1 MVCMKS
7 DEEKEGDNT
16 YESEGSVEEVVS
28 VSDEKYVYDG
38 FGELLGAEGESEV
51 TESIEV
57 TGGDEVTESIE
68 ATGGDEV
75 TESIEATGG
84 DEVTESI
91 EVIEG
96 DEATESIE
104 VIEGDEATE
113 SIEATGGDEAT
124 ESIEAI
130 EGDEATGGDE
140 VTESIE
146 VIEGDEVTE
155 SIEAI
160 EGDEVTESI
169 EATGGD
175 EATESIEA
183 TGGDEVTESI
193 EAIEGDEATESIE
206 GGEDEKEGVFD
217 STYEGGMSD
226 DIRED
231 KSFVDIIDM
240 NDSVVPMERD
250 YTTTFTMDDD
260 DMTASII
267 GKEISLYDDVLV
279 DSVNEMDSFHLMNE
293 GTATDDTLNQE
304 EMPTDWMNENKSF
317 CDSMTEEELTA
328 FMELLEGNEG
338 SKEEML
344 MHNEIEGYEEYWNDD
359 MSMNAAMN
367 EEDQLVLHENEIN
380 WSENESAFNQYDNS
394 WNESEVRMMIG
405 LTSRMNRLP
414 FPSTW

>member
-75 TESIEATGG
+75 TESIEAT
-84 DEVTESI
+84 ESI
-91 EVIEG
+91 EVTGG
-96 DEATESIE
+96 DEA
-104 VIEGDEATE
+104 IEGDEATE

-124 ESIEAI
+124 EA
-130 EGDEATGGDE
+130 
-140 VTESIE
+140 
-146 VIEGDEVTE
+146 
-155 SIEAI
+155 
-160 EGDEVTESI
+160 
-169 EATGGD
+169 
-175 EATESIEA
+175 
-183 TGGDEVTESI
+183 
-193 EAIEGDEATESIE
+193 IE

-359 MSMNAAMN
+359 MSVNAAMN
-367 EEDQLVLHENEIN
+367 EEDQLVLHENEID

>member
-75 TESIEATGG
+75 TESIEAT
-84 DEVTESI
+84 ESI
-91 EVIEG
+91 EV
-96 DEATESIE
+96 
-104 VIEGDEATE
+104 
-113 SIEATGGDEAT
+113 TGGDEA
-124 ESIEAI
+124 IE
-130 EGDEATGGDE
+130 
-140 VTESIE
+140 
-146 VIEGDEVTE
+146 
-155 SIEAI
+155 
-160 EGDEVTESI
+160 
-169 EATGGD
+169 GD

-193 EAIEGDEATESIE
+193 EATGGNEASESIEVTGGDEATESIEVTGGDESIESIEATGGDEGTEAIE

-359 MSMNAAMN
+359 MSVNAAMN
-367 EEDQLVLHENEIN
+367 EEDQLVLHENEID

>member
-28 VSDEKYVYDG
+28 VSDEKYVYNG

-51 TESIEV
+51 TESIE
-57 TGGDEVTESIE
+57 

-75 TESIEATGG
+75 
-84 DEVTESI
+84 
-91 EVIEG
+91 
-96 DEATESIE
+96 
-104 VIEGDEATE
+104 
-113 SIEATGGDEAT
+113 
-124 ESIEAI
+124 
-130 EGDEATGGDE
+130 
-140 VTESIE
+140 
-146 VIEGDEVTE
+146 
-155 SIEAI
+155 
-160 EGDEVTESI
+160 
-169 EATGGD
+169 
-175 EATESIEA
+175 
-183 TGGDEVTESI
+183 
-193 EAIEGDEATESIE
+193 TESIE

-267 GKEISLYDDVLV
+267 GKEISLYDVLV

>member
-51 TESIEV
+51 TEVTGGDEVTESIEVTGGNEASESIEATGGDEVTEAIEGDEASESIEV

-68 ATGGDEV
+68 ATGGN
-75 TESIEATGG
+75 EA
-84 DEVTESI
+84 S
-91 EVIEG
+91 
-96 DEATESIE
+96 
-104 VIEGDEATE
+104 E

-124 ESIEAI
+124 ESIEV
-130 EGDEATGGDE
+130 TGGDE

-146 VIEGDEVTE
+146 VTGGDEATE
-155 SIEAI
+155 SIEVTG
-160 EGDEVTESI
+160 GDESIESI

-175 EATESIEA
+175 EATEA
-183 TGGDEVTESI
+183 
-193 EAIEGDEATESIE
+193 IE

-359 MSMNAAMN
+359 MSVNAAMN
-367 EEDQLVLHENEIN
+367 EEDQLVLHENEID

>member
-28 VSDEKYVYDG
+28 VSDEKYVYNG
-38 FGELLGAEGESEV
+38 FGELLGAEGES
-51 TESIEV
+51 
-57 TGGDEVTESIE
+57 EVTESIE

-84 DEVTESI
+84 DEV
-91 EVIEG
+91 
-96 DEATESIE
+96 
-104 VIEGDEATE
+104 
-113 SIEATGGDEAT
+113 
-124 ESIEAI
+124 
-130 EGDEATGGDE
+130 
-140 VTESIE
+140 
-146 VIEGDEVTE
+146 
-155 SIEAI
+155 
-160 EGDEVTESI
+160 
-169 EATGGD
+169 
-175 EATESIEA
+175 
-183 TGGDEVTESI
+183 
-193 EAIEGDEATESIE
+193 TESIE

-267 GKEISLYDDVLV
+267 GKEISLYDVLV

>member
-51 TESIEV
+51 TESIE
-57 TGGDEVTESIE
+57 
-68 ATGGDEV
+68 
-75 TESIEATGG
+75 
-84 DEVTESI
+84 
-91 EVIEG
+91 
-96 DEATESIE
+96 
-104 VIEGDEATE
+104 
-113 SIEATGGDEAT
+113 ATGGDEAT
-124 ESIEAI
+124 ESIEA
-130 EGDEATGGDE
+130 TG
-140 VTESIE
+140 
-146 VIEGDEVTE
+146 
-155 SIEAI
+155 
-160 EGDEVTESI
+160 GDEVTESI

-183 TGGDEVTESI
+183 TGGDEV
-193 EAIEGDEATESIE
+193 TESIE

>member
-51 TESIEV
+51 TE
-57 TGGDEVTESIE
+57 

-75 TESIEATGG
+75 TES
-84 DEVTESI
+84 
-91 EVIEG
+91 
-96 DEATESIE
+96 
-104 VIEGDEATE
+104 
-113 SIEATGGDEAT
+113 
-124 ESIEAI
+124 
-130 EGDEATGGDE
+130 
-140 VTESIE
+140 
-146 VIEGDEVTE
+146 
-155 SIEAI
+155 I

-175 EATESIEA
+175 EASEMIEA
-183 TGGDEVTESI
+183 TGGDEVTEWIEGDELTEAI
-193 EAIEGDEATESIE
+193 EAIEGDELTEAIEATGGDEVTEAIEATGGDEATEAIE

-317 CDSMTEEELTA
+317 CDSMTEEELAA
-328 FMELLEGNEG
+328 FMKLLEGNEG
-338 SKEEML
+338 SEEEML

-367 EEDQLVLHENEIN
+367 EEDQLVLHENEID

>member
-51 TESIEV
+51 TESIEA
-57 TGGDEVTESIE
+57 TGGDEATESIEAIEGDEVTESIE
-68 ATGGDEV
+68 A
-75 TESIEATGG
+75 
-84 DEVTESI
+84 
-91 EVIEG
+91 
-96 DEATESIE
+96 
-104 VIEGDEATE
+104 IEGDEATE

-124 ESIEAI
+124 ESIEV
-130 EGDEATGGDE
+130 TG
-140 VTESIE
+140 
-146 VIEGDEVTE
+146 
-155 SIEAI
+155 
-160 EGDEVTESI
+160 GDEVTESI

-175 EATESIEA
+175 EATEA
-183 TGGDEVTESI
+183 
-193 EAIEGDEATESIE
+193 IE

>member
-68 ATGGDEV
+68 ATGGDE
-75 TESIEATGG
+75 
-84 DEVTESI
+84 
-91 EVIEG
+91 
-96 DEATESIE
+96 ATESIE
-104 VIEGDEATE
+104 V
-113 SIEATGGDEAT
+113 TGGDEA
-124 ESIEAI
+124 
-130 EGDEATGGDE
+130 
-140 VTESIE
+140 
-146 VIEGDEVTE
+146 
-155 SIEAI
+155 
-160 EGDEVTESI
+160 TESI

-193 EAIEGDEATESIE
+193 EGDEATESIKATGGDEASEMIEATGGDESIESIEATGGDESIESIAATGGDEATESIGATGGDEVTESIE

-328 FMELLEGNEG
+328 FMELLEANEG

-344 MHNEIEGYEEYWNDD
+344 MYNEIEGYEEYWNDD
-359 MSMNAAMN
+359 MSVNAAMN
-367 EEDQLVLHENEIN
+367 EEDQLVLHENEID

>member
-57 TGGDEVTESIE
+57 TGGDE
-68 ATGGDEV
+68 A
-75 TESIEATGG
+75 
-84 DEVTESI
+84 
-91 EVIEG
+91 
-96 DEATESIE
+96 
-104 VIEGDEATE
+104 
-113 SIEATGGDEAT
+113 
-124 ESIEAI
+124 
-130 EGDEATGGDE
+130 
-140 VTESIE
+140 
-146 VIEGDEVTE
+146 
-155 SIEAI
+155 
-160 EGDEVTESI
+160 
-169 EATGGD
+169 
-175 EATESIEA
+175 
-183 TGGDEVTESI
+183 TESI

>member
-75 TESIEATGG
+75 TESIEVIEGDEATESIEAIEGDEATESIEATGGDEVTESIEAIEGDEATESIEAIEG

-104 VIEGDEATE
+104 
-113 SIEATGGDEAT
+113 
-124 ESIEAI
+124 AI
-130 EGDEATGGDE
+130 E
-140 VTESIE
+140 
-146 VIEGDEVTE
+146 
-155 SIEAI
+155 
-160 EGDEVTESI
+160 
-169 EATGGD
+169 GD

>member
-51 TESIEV
+51 TE
-57 TGGDEVTESIE
+57 

-75 TESIEATGG
+75 TES
-84 DEVTESI
+84 
-91 EVIEG
+91 
-96 DEATESIE
+96 
-104 VIEGDEATE
+104 
-113 SIEATGGDEAT
+113 
-124 ESIEAI
+124 
-130 EGDEATGGDE
+130 
-140 VTESIE
+140 
-146 VIEGDEVTE
+146 
-155 SIEAI
+155 I

-175 EATESIEA
+175 EASEMIEA
-183 TGGDEVTESI
+183 TGGDEVTEW
-193 EAIEGDEATESIE
+193 IEGDELTEAIE

-304 EMPTDWMNENKSF
+304 EMPTDWMNENRSF
-317 CDSMTEEELTA
+317 CDSMTEEELAA
-328 FMELLEGNEG
+328 FMKLLEGNEG
-338 SKEEML
+338 SEEEML

-367 EEDQLVLHENEIN
+367 EEDQLVLHENEID